1 MKEHPVIFNGEM
13 VRAILDGRKTQTRRV
28 IKNQRMGDSWSVKPA
43 ESPRYERHS
52 HDWWLP
58 TGTKPYSAL
67 PVCPFGQVG
76 DRLWVREAYQGPLFN
91 FDQMETYLEDT
102 SKFERPEF
110 CEYRADGG
118 RTPEYYDADDNLRHG
133 WKPSI
138 HMPRWASRIL
148 LEITAVRVERL
159 NDISDGDAIR
169 EGCSAADMKSGDCVA
184 DVFAR
189 LWSSIYGVD
198 SWNANPWVW
207 VIEFRRVEGGKVNP
221 SEIDDRLYSEA
232 VEFARL
238 HASIGIVAIQR
249 HFSIGFN
256 RAAWLIERMQ
266 EEGVVTAPAWN
277 GIRTVIHGGSDAS
290 K

>member
-1 MKEHPVIFNGEM
+1 MKERPVIFNGEM

-28 IKNQRMGDSWSVKPA
+28 IANVSLDNCIPLQKP
-43 ESPRYERHS
+43 
-52 HDWWLP
+52 
-58 TGTKPYSAL
+58 TKTKDGIYTHVMDAPGHGL
-67 PVCPFGQVG
+67 CPFGQVG

-118 RTPEYYDADDNLRHG
+118 KTPEYYDADDNLRYG

-138 HMPRWASRIL
+138 HMPRWASRIT

-159 NDISDGDAIR
+159 QDISEADAIA
-169 EGCSAADMKSGDCVA
+169 EGGNEHFNIDWFGP
-184 DVFAR
+184 
-189 LWSSIYGVD
+189 LWASIYGEE

-207 VIEFRRVEGGKVNP
+207 VIEFRRVEV
-221 SEIDDRLYSEA
+221 
-232 VEFARL
+232 
-238 HASIGIVAIQR
+238 
-249 HFSIGFN
+249 
-256 RAAWLIERMQ
+256 
-266 EEGVVTAPAWN
+266 
-277 GIRTVIHGGSDAS
+277 SDAS